1 MARWFRVCFPLSSKP
16 QSLLQ
21 SKIKIAQ
28 SQPYFSGNGTSLHA
42 QIEAVTAGGR
52 RKAPLPSTKASVAVG
67 KKKFICVLL
76 EGKGVRGGG
85 DYILS
90 KSLAQQVIVK

>member
-52 RKAPLPSTKASVAVG
+52 RKASLPSTKASVANPV
-67 KKKFICVLL
+67 KKVYLCAFGE
-76 EGKGVRGGG
+76 EGGAGGG
-85 DYILS
+85 VGGL
-90 KSLAQQVIVK
+90 VITFSASR